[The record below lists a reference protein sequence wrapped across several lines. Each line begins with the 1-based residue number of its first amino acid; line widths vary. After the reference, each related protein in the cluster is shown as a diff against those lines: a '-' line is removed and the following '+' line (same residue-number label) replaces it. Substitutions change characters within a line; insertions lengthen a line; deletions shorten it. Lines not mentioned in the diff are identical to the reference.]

1 MKPALRPLLL
11 APRRQSD
18 SRGWFSE
25 IFHDQR
31 LNALGITQD
40 FVQDN
45 QSRSNRKGTIRGLHF
60 QAPPAA
66 QAKLVTVT
74 QGRILDVIVDI
85 RSGSPTFGHHI
96 ATELDSATG
105 HLLYVPEGYAH
116 GFMTLVDD
124 VVVTYKVSHHYSP
137 SHEGGLRWNDPQ
149 INVAWPFHGSE
160 ITASVKDD
168 NLPLLREFQSPFVY
182 ENGPFE
188 PIGDPIVF

>member
-1 MKPALRPLLL
+1 MKPSLRPLLL

-18 SRGWFSE
+18 SRGWFGE
-25 IFHDQR
+25 IFHEQR
-31 LNALGITQD
+31 LNAMGITQH

-74 QGRILDVIVDI
+74 QGRIIDVIVDI

-96 ATELDSATG
+96 AQELDSSAG
-105 HLLYVPEGYAH
+105 LLLYVPEGYAH

-124 VVVTYKVSHHYSP
+124 VVVTYKVSHYYSP

-149 INVAWPFHGSE
+149 INVAWPFRGSE
-160 ITASVKDD
+160 VTASVKDD
-168 NLPLLREFQSPFVY
+168 SLPLLREFQSPFVY
-182 ENGPFE
+182 EGGLFE
-188 PIGDPIVF
+188 PIGDPAVF

>member
-1 MKPALRPLLL
+1 MTPTSRPLLL

-25 IFHDQR
+25 IFSEQR
-31 LNALGITQD
+31 LHALGITQR

-45 QSRSNRKGTIRGLHF
+45 QSHSDRKGTIRGLHF

-74 QGRILDVIVDI
+74 KGRILDVIVDV
-85 RSGSPTFGHHI
+85 RSGSPTYGHHDVL
-96 ATELDSATG
+96 ELDSETG
-105 HLLYVPEGYAH
+105 LQLFVPEGYAH

-124 VVVTYKVSHHYSP
+124 VVVTYKVSHYYSP

-149 INVAWPFHGSE
+149 INVAWPFRGDE
-160 ITASVKDD
+160 VTTSVKDD
-168 NLPLLREFQSPFVY
+168 NLPLLRELRSLFVY
-182 ENGPFE
+182 EGGPFE
-188 PIGDPIVF
+188 PIGDPIIF